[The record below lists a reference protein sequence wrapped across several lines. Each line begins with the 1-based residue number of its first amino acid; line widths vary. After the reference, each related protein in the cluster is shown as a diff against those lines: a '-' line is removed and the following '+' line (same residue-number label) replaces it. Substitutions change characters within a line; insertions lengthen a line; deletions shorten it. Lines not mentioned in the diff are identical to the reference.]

1 MQYNT
6 NYALQYKLCATIQ
19 IYPMHPDF
27 FPMRQII
34 LASASPGRKE
44 LLKQFIGDN
53 FLVHASSYE
62 ESPYPGLYPKE
73 LLLRHSTEKARD
85 VAKHFNS
92 GLIISADTSVLF
104 NGKLLGKPK
113 SPEEAEE
120 MLKLLSG
127 HRFLVVTG
135 LTVLD
140 LDSRVEINE
149 LESTTVWM
157 DEISSEQISAYVR
170 TGEPLDKAGAFAVQ
184 GKGAAFV
191 EKIEGDFFNVVGLPL
206 FRLGKILQKFGVSI
220 FQEDLP

>member
-1 MQYNT
+1 
-6 NYALQYKLCATIQ
+6 
-19 IYPMHPDF
+19 
-27 FPMRQII
+27 
-34 LASASPGRKE
+34 

-62 ESPYPGLYPKE
+62 ESPYPGLHPKE

-92 GLIISADTSVLF
+92 GLVISADTSVLF

-140 LDSRVEINE
+140 LDSGVEINE

-191 EKIEGDFFNVVGLPL
+191 KKIEGDFFNVVGLPL
-206 FRLGKILQKFGVSI
+206 FRLGKILQKIGISI
-220 FQEDLP
+220 FQEDLSCNR